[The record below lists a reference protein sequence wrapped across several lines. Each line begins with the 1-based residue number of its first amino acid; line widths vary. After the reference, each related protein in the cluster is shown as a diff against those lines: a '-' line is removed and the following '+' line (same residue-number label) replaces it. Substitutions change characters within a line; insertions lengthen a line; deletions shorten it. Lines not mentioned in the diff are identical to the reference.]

1 MGLIKGCGVTQVEEV
16 DPYDLTALMKTLR
29 RAQRHVAG
37 EKGSV
42 AVVVARH
49 ACVAQNR
56 ALAVP
61 QPVKVRVT
69 GAAEPR
75 PPAFDAK
82 AHACADCGRCVAI
95 CPAKALTR
103 TGKAKIKVDAK
114 KCVSC
119 RLCAEVCPT
128 GTMVMEQAQGCT
140 GCGICL
146 SWFACP
152 ALKRGPDGR
161 VEIDRGWC
169 VDCGLC
175 APVCAQG
182 AIVAATEGGE
192 E

>member
-1 MGLIKGCGVTQVEEV
+1 
-16 DPYDLTALMKTLR
+16 
-29 RAQRHVAG
+29 
-37 EKGSV
+37 V

-75 PPAFDAK
+75 PPVFDTA
-82 AHACADCGRCVAI
+82 AHPCADCGRCVAI